1 MDDRP
6 EEELTRV
13 PVENDLVTLARELNR
28 LGVAYV
34 EIQEISGVP
43 IPFASAELMLRM
55 KQSLRPKDAEDRSY
69 IEQFI
74 HARGTAGDSRKG

>member
-1 MDDRP
+1 
-6 EEELTRV
+6 
-13 PVENDLVTLARELNR
+13 
-28 LGVAYV
+28 
-34 EIQEISGVP
+34 
-43 IPFASAELMLRM
+43 M